1 MDSKMPQ
8 VVETMPLHSP
18 PSQPSQQLVAVPVAP
33 AKGKLVLVIPRDK
46 GDLVTNYRPDAEEDQ
61 IAVSR
66 AMSPSDARLDVYVGK
81 TIKVVGI
88 VLNMAEFE
96 SQEVKGEMVDKVYA
110 SIVLEDGTI
119 IGTTGKAVMGQLA
132 YLIGAAKPGP
142 FSPPVEFEVR
152 SHKVPP
158 PKQPYYSLRRCL
170 PVVAGKGK
178 VASNAK

>member
-1 MDSKMPQ
+1 MDSK
-8 VVETMPLHSP
+8 
-18 PSQPSQQLVAVPVAP
+18 QQLAVADNLEAMGMPRPSNLPAVVPDGR

-46 GDLVTNYRPDAEEDQ
+46 GDLVTNYRPEAEEDQ

-96 SQEVKGEMVDKVYA
+96 SQEVKGEMVEKVYA

-132 YLIGAAKPGP
+132 YLIGAARPGP
-142 FSPPVEFEVR
+142 FSPPIEFEVR

-170 PVVAGKGK
+170 PAKVGGGKGG
-178 VASNAK
+178 AK